1 MPTRTVSTS
10 ADIRRILKHV
20 RIRPGSKFRIAKHDT
35 AWVPG
40 DALRP
45 LEAKVIKD
53 RAQEILKRNVAELAD
68 AQELLWASDTHSVLI
83 VFQAMDAAGKDG
95 TIKHVASGLDPTG
108 CEVRSFKAPSI
119 EELDHTFLWRAMK
132 AVPERGKITIFNRS
146 HYEDV
151 LIVKVRPE
159 LLAKAKLPLGMRGVG
174 EAGRAGGAAGEKFW
188 KQRYDDINAFERH
201 LVRNGTL
208 ILKFFLNVSKEEQ
221 GERFRD
227 RLSDPDKQWKFA
239 LADLDSRDRWDDY
252 MTAYEDAINATSTTW
267 APWHIIP
274 ADHKWV
280 MRAMVSGILA
290 AAIRGLDLSYPK
302 LTAAQKRELVQAR
315 KRLEGEKGDAKKIS
329 PRRRGGR

>member
-1 MPTRTVSTS
+1 MPTRTKTSS
-10 ADIRRILKHV
+10 ADIQRVLKHV
-20 RIRPGSKFRIAKHDT
+20 RIRPGSKFRIARHDT

-53 RAQEILKRNVAELAD
+53 RAQEILRRNVAELAD
-68 AQELLWASDTHSVLI
+68 AQELLWASDSHSVLV

-95 TIKHVASGLDPTG
+95 TIKHVASGLNPTG

-159 LLAKAKLPLGMRGVG
+159 LLAKTKLPLGMRGVG
-174 EAGRAGGAAGEKFW
+174 EGGGGADGEKFW

-221 GERFRD
+221 GKRFHD
-227 RLSDPDKQWKFA
+227 RLSDPEKQWKFA
-239 LADLDSRDRWDDY
+239 LADLDSRYRWDDY
-252 MTAYEDAINATSTTW
+252 MTAYEDAINATSTPW

-290 AAIRGLDLSYPK
+290 GAIRGLDLAYPN

-315 KRLEGEKGDAKKIS
+315 KRLEGDSRAE
-329 PRRRGGR
+329 PRSRRD